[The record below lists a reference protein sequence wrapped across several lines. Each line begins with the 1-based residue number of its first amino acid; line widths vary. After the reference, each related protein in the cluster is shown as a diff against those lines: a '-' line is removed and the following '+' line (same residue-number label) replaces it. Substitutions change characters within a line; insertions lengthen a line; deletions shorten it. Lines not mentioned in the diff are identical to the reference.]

1 MNQNISL
8 DNLFPLYPFSVPPY
22 LHQNSTLSFFSQTLA
37 THRRQNP
44 LPQNLLKTELN
55 IFFKKNKK
63 KKKTTI
69 HKTPLT
75 PIKNPYPNR

>member
-55 IFFKKNKK
+55 IFFKKKIKK
-63 KKKTTI
+63 KKNY
-69 HKTPLT
+69 HPQNTPYT
-75 PIKNPYPNR
+75 Y